1 MQTHDQSC
9 RLVSYEKNISALV
22 KRGLLIRWRPLFASG
37 IGECPLE
44 KRYQDKWI
52 ILKQS

>member
-22 KRGLLIRWRPLFASG
+22 KRGLLIRWRPYLLRALVNALWKNDTKINGLF
-37 IGECPLE
+37 
-44 KRYQDKWI
+44 
-52 ILKQS
+52 